1 MIFLWIIV
9 IVGYV
14 IPTIVFMDFIR
25 ASILYGREC
34 DDRLTLG
41 PVIIASLISIIPIMN
56 VLVACNA
63 YDDLSRQEREGM
75 TKYSLFCK
83 LFYMEL

>member
-1 MIFLWIIV
+1 MYDIFVDNSDCRLCDS
-9 IVGYV
+9 YNC
-14 IPTIVFMDFIR
+14 F
-25 ASILYGREC
+25 YGFYTGLLFC
-34 DDRLTLG
+34 DRLTLG

-56 VLVACNA
+56 VFVACNA
-63 YDDLSRQEREGM
+63 YGDLSRQEREGM

>member
-1 MIFLWIIV
+1 MT
-9 IVGYV
+9 G
-14 IPTIVFMDFIR
+14 
-25 ASILYGREC
+25 
-34 DDRLTLG
+34 LTLG

-56 VLVACNA
+56 VFVACNA
-63 YDDLSRQEREGM
+63 YGDLSRQEREGM